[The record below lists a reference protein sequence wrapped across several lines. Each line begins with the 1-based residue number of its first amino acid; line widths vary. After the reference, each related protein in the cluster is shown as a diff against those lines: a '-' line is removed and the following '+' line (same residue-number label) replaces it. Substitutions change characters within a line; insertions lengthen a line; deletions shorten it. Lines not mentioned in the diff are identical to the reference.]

1 MSIYEQ
7 NMRQIRIIHNTKLQE
22 FIRFCIVG
30 VLATGIHY
38 GIYLAMLR
46 ILSITSELG
55 INISYTIGYI
65 IGFLANLFLS
75 AYFTFKT
82 KITIQKSLGFVV
94 TNVINYGL
102 HLAFL
107 NLFLW
112 IGISDEW
119 APIPTFCCVIPTNF
133 ILVRTVF
140 KKFK

>member
-1 MSIYEQ
+1 M
-7 NMRQIRIIHNTKLQE
+7 
-22 FIRFCIVG
+22 RFCVVG

-38 GIYLAMLR
+38 GVYLALLR

-82 KITIQKSLGFVV
+82 KITIHKSLGFMV

-112 IGISDEW
+112 MGIPDEW
-119 APIPTFCCVIPTNF
+119 APIPTFCCVIPINF

>member
-1 MSIYEQ
+1 
-7 NMRQIRIIHNTKLQE
+7 MRQIKIIHNTKLQE

-38 GIYLAMLR
+38 GVYLALLR

-112 IGISDEW
+112 IGIPDEW
-119 APIPTFCCVIPTNF
+119 APIPTFCCVIPINF